1 MMFHTT
7 LRCGKLD
14 KIGLLERDRS
24 PIGVPKTAAM
34 ASVTTPQKKS
44 RAGYRQSPCPN
55 GERAVFTAPESTGS
69 RHKGTRTSHSH
80 LCITRKKWK
89 KQCHA
94 SRIPASVPA
103 TSRSAGHSLTYLV
116 GKEFPSLSLSL
127 LLRSNLARLR
137 ERSKKRSAAGASV
150 LLRSAILP
158 FPNVRRSVRMHVQAF
173 FFFHSPNGTDQPRY
187 LCGLAYLLSLQEISQ
202 KWRQSSLYLKKRLY
216 YITDSDI
223 RSENCRLRR

>member
-1 MMFHTT
+1 MFHTT

-24 PIGVPKTAAM
+24 PILVPKTAAM

-69 RHKGTRTSHSH
+69 RHRGTRTSHSH

-116 GKEFPSLSLSL
+116 GKEFPSLSLS
-127 LLRSNLARLR
+127 REAKSVAPLA
-137 ERSKKRSAAGASV
+137 
-150 LLRSAILP
+150 
-158 FPNVRRSVRMHVQAF
+158 
-173 FFFHSPNGTDQPRY
+173 
-187 LCGLAYLLSLQEISQ
+187 LAYFCGRRFCRFQISEDLYECMSKHFSSFIRPMGPTSLA
-202 KWRQSSLYLKKRLY
+202 
-216 YITDSDI
+216 T
-223 RSENCRLRR
+223 CVG